1 MIRLRGHHLVC
12 LQFFRGQGYDPVFL
26 GRLRE
31 VLERSAADKVEVV
44 EGPDE
49 LCRACPYLRE
59 EQCAHPETSEA
70 EIREMDRAALEILR
84 LAPGSRLK
92 WPEETR
98 SPLQEGFG
106 RWVREFCQECS
117 WRPVCEPDPDFQAL
131 IGKSLEGEKS

>member
-1 MIRLRGHHLVC
+1 MIKLRGHHLIC

-26 GRLRE
+26 EKLRE
-31 VLERSAADKVEVV
+31 VMKRAATEPVEVA

-49 LCRACPYLRE
+49 LCRACPYLQK
-59 EQCAHPETSEA
+59 EQCTHPETSEA
-70 EIREMDRAALEILR
+70 EIREMDRTALEILN

-98 SPLQEGFG
+98 TPLREGFG
-106 RWVREFCQECS
+106 RWVWEFCQECS

-131 IGKSLEGEKS
+131 KRKSSESVKT